1 VRVELTD
8 AELARLRYVLGAAA
22 GLFFDDN
29 RRASLGH
36 GIERRLAATGIA
48 SVARYVE
55 AVEAGAGG
63 VERQALVD
71 EVTIQETH
79 FFRNPPQVRALREHV
94 LPTLLRDA
102 ATSRR
107 LRIWSAGCSTGEEPY
122 TIAMLLLELLAA
134 SDAGAGWDIRV
145 VGTDISN
152 RALATA
158 RSGRYGERAVAFV
171 EPATLARWFTR
182 DGPQYVVRPQVRDL
196 VELRHHNLAAEPTP
210 FLAGEDV
217 DLILCR
223 NVTIYLSRDV
233 TRALLGRLHAGL
245 RPGGYLFIGHSETLW
260 QLNDDFHLVVF
271 GSAFVYQRAAAD
283 GPPVAGAPGPAA
295 GSRRRLAAARM
306 ASQRRSVTAPPGLA
320 PATRA
325 AAAAKTVP
333 AAGASTVAATVGH
346 DPRPSL
352 VDARTAL
359 AAGRYD
365 DAATMAMAA
374 AADAPMSADAHY
386 VCGLALVN
394 LGRDREALVALR
406 KAVYAE
412 PSAGL
417 PQFVL
422 AGVLVRLGEFTAAA
436 RCYCS
441 AADALA
447 AGGVAGDA
455 AELGGRTA
463 AELAILCRSLG
474 ARAASSGLAAGAE
487 QPRHPPAVL
496 RCPPRRRS
504 GPK

>member
-1 VRVELTD
+1 
-8 AELARLRYVLGAAA
+8 
-22 GLFFDDN
+22 
-29 RRASLGH
+29 
-36 GIERRLAATGIA
+36 
-48 SVARYVE
+48 
-55 AVEAGAGG
+55 
-63 VERQALVD
+63 
-71 EVTIQETH
+71 
-79 FFRNPPQVRALREHV
+79 
-94 LPTLLRDA
+94 
-102 ATSRR
+102 
-107 LRIWSAGCSTGEEPY
+107 
-122 TIAMLLLELLAA
+122 M
-134 SDAGAGWDIRV
+134 
-145 VGTDISN
+145 
-152 RALATA
+152 
-158 RSGRYGERAVAFV
+158 
-171 EPATLARWFTR
+171 
-182 DGPQYVVRPQVRDL
+182 
-196 VELRHHNLAAEPTP
+196 
-210 FLAGEDV
+210 
-217 DLILCR
+217 
-223 NVTIYLSRDV
+223 
-233 TRALLGRLHAGL
+233 
-245 RPGGYLFIGHSETLW
+245 
-260 QLNDDFHLVVF
+260 F

-295 GSRRRLAAARM
+295 GSRRRSAAARM

-406 KAVYAE
+406 KAVYVE

-447 AGGVAGDA
+447 AGGVAGED

-496 RCPPRRRS
+496 RCPPRRRP

>member
-1 VRVELTD
+1 
-8 AELARLRYVLGAAA
+8 
-22 GLFFDDN
+22 
-29 RRASLGH
+29 
-36 GIERRLAATGIA
+36 
-48 SVARYVE
+48 
-55 AVEAGAGG
+55 
-63 VERQALVD
+63 
-71 EVTIQETH
+71 
-79 FFRNPPQVRALREHV
+79 
-94 LPTLLRDA
+94 
-102 ATSRR
+102 
-107 LRIWSAGCSTGEEPY
+107 
-122 TIAMLLLELLAA
+122 
-134 SDAGAGWDIRV
+134 
-145 VGTDISN
+145 
-152 RALATA
+152 
-158 RSGRYGERAVAFV
+158 
-171 EPATLARWFTR
+171 
-182 DGPQYVVRPQVRDL
+182 
-196 VELRHHNLAAEPTP
+196 
-210 FLAGEDV
+210 
-217 DLILCR
+217 
-223 NVTIYLSRDV
+223 
-233 TRALLGRLHAGL
+233 
-245 RPGGYLFIGHSETLW
+245 
-260 QLNDDFHLVVF
+260 
-271 GSAFVYQRAAAD
+271 
-283 GPPVAGAPGPAA
+283 
-295 GSRRRLAAARM
+295 M

-346 DPRPSL
+346 DPRLSL

-374 AADAPMSADAHY
+374 ADAPRSADAHH

-406 KAVYAE
+406 KAVYVE

-447 AGGVAGDA
+447 AGGVAGED

-487 QPRHPPAVL
+487 QPRHPPTVL